1 MGTVGKNPI
10 SKAFLTAND
19 DGFAKVICCSC
30 KVFKLQK

>member
-10 SKAFLTAND
+10 SKPFLTAND
-19 DGFAKVICCSC
+19 YGFAKVKFCSC